1 MISPLSGTKNQTEAV
16 AASTPARCLVSVVIK
31 ALNEES
37 GIVATI
43 ESALRAVSKVG
54 GEVVL
59 ADSCSTDRTVEL
71 AMKYPIRI
79 VQLTNPSERCCGV
92 GPQLGFQH
100 SSGEF
105 IYIIDGDMQL
115 LDGFLEEAL
124 HVLAQRPDVAG
135 VGGRVVELNTESL
148 EYVSREQRAAVHRQ
162 SGNVDR
168 LDGGGL
174 YRRSAIEAAG
184 YFSDRNLHSYEEY
197 DLGVR
202 LRSLGW
208 KLWRVPDAAVNH
220 FGHDAPP
227 YLLLMRRW
235 RSRYVCGLGE
245 LIRAAAGQPRLPMVL
260 AGLTELRLYL
270 LVLLWWLLLLSIPIW
285 PLEAIE
291 RVVIFCLV
299 LAFPVAVMT
308 WRKRAFDQALYA
320 VVSWCFHSAG
330 LLRGLLQRPRP
341 QRDAIASAVLRE
353 PSGICAPPAR
363 HGTLAASNVYLNR
376 EEVHHAK

>member
-1 MISPLSGTKNQTEAV
+1 MLGSCSGTIPLQTAV
-16 AASTPARCLVSVVIK
+16 ARTHERCLVSVVIK
-31 ALNEES
+31 ALNEET

-43 ESALRAVSKVG
+43 ESALRAVSRVG

-71 AMKYPIRI
+71 AMKYPVRI
-79 VQLTNPSERCCGV
+79 VQLVNASERCCGV
-92 GPQLGFQH
+92 GPQLGYQH

-105 IYIIDGDMQL
+105 IYLIDGDMQL
-115 LDGFLEEAL
+115 LDGFLEHAL
-124 HVLAQRPDVAG
+124 DILAQRPDVAG

-148 EYVSREQRAAVHRQ
+148 EYVSREQRAAVHRHAG
-162 SGNVDR
+162 SVDR

-174 YRRSAIEAAG
+174 YRRSAIEEAG

-202 LRSLGW
+202 LRVLGW
-208 KLWRVPDAAVNH
+208 KLWRVPHGAVNH

-235 RSRYVCGLGE
+235 RTRYVCGLGE

-270 LVLLWWLLLLSIPIW
+270 AVILWWVLLFSIPFW
-285 PLEAIE
+285 PLAAIA

-299 LAFPVAVMT
+299 LAFPVAAMT
-308 WRKRAFDQALYA
+308 CRKRSFDQALYA

-341 QRDAIASAVLRE
+341 QTDVIPSTVLRE
-353 PSGICAPPAR
+353 PAVLCASPVR
-363 HGTLAASNVYLNR
+363 GMTH
-376 EEVHHAK
+376 

>member
-1 MISPLSGTKNQTEAV
+1 MLSSMSETIEQTR
-16 AASTPARCLVSVVIK
+16 AAKERTPARCLVSVVIK

-43 ESALRAVSKVG
+43 ESALRAASKVG
-54 GEVVL
+54 GEVIL

-71 AMKYPIRI
+71 AMKYPVRI
-79 VQLTNPSERCCGV
+79 VQLVNASERCCGI

-115 LDGFLEEAL
+115 LEGFLEEAL
-124 HVLAQRPDVAG
+124 DTLAQRPDVAG

-148 EYVSREQRAAVHRQ
+148 EYVSREQRAAVHLHAG
-162 SGNVDR
+162 SVDR

-208 KLWRVPDAAVNH
+208 KLWRLPRGAVNH
-220 FGHDAPP
+220 FGHNAPP

-235 RSRYVCGLGE
+235 RTRYVCGLGE

-270 LVLLWWLLLLSIPIW
+270 AVLLWWVALSSVPFW
-285 PLEAIE
+285 PLAPIA
-291 RVVIFCLV
+291 RAVIFCVV

-308 WRKRAFDQALYA
+308 WRKRSFDQALYA

-341 QRDAIASAVLRE
+341 QHDAIASTVLRE
-353 PSGICAPPAR
+353 PSDLCASTAR
-363 HGTLAASNVYLNR
+363 RTAP
-376 EEVHHAK
+376 